1 MGYSKIYTDIDV
13 IKTGIGGRG
22 VGARIQSAYSL
33 HVNATATNANVTVTN
48 TNASIATSTNDN
60 ATTSEP
66 KSTTIANATQ
76 NQRAQF
82 MLI

>member
-1 MGYSKIYTDIDV
+1 MTFGVGYSKIFSDIDV
-13 IKTGIGGRG
+13 IKTMGG
-22 VGARIQSAYSL
+22 VGARVQSDFSL
-33 HVNATATNANVTVTN
+33 NATHTNANVTVTH

-66 KSTTIANATQ
+66 TSTTIANATQ